1 MLPPAKTKTER
12 GFTLIELM
20 IAIAIIGILAAIA
33 IPNYI
38 SYRKKA
44 LVAEAQSELKNI
56 EKAVTA
62 LTADTG
68 FWPNKEKVGQHNTA
82 EAWNLN
88 AAAAGLTSTDGSYPD
103 WAGPY
108 FGSIPPDPWGNNYFF
123 DIDYQINGSDYIVIG
138 SFGPNGV
145 GPNAYD
151 ADDIVIVLAGP
162 I

>member
-1 MLPPAKTKTER
+1 MLFVAKPER
-12 GFTLIELM
+12 GFTLVEIM
-20 IAIAIIGILAAIA
+20 IVIAIIGILAAIA

-38 SYRKKA
+38 SYREKGLIA
-44 LVAEAQSELKNI
+44 RAQSELKSI

-62 LTADTG
+62 LTIDTG
-68 FWPNKEKVGQHNTA
+68 FWPNKEKFGEHNTA
-82 EAWNLN
+82 EVWNLN
-88 AAAAGLTSTDGSYPD
+88 AAAAGITATDGSYPY
-103 WAGPY
+103 WSGPY
-108 FGSIPPDPWGNNYFF
+108 FGAVPQDPWGNNYFF
-123 DIDYQINGSDYIVIG
+123 DIDYRLNGSDYIVVG